1 MHHMHIEH
9 LPPGL
14 LNQDR
19 GYWCNAV
26 DLLLILARIPPPQS
40 ILTHRVGRFGE
51 ASAQTCVNLIVKIL
65 TEGAVT
71 IPPSDDG
78 WILQHLLG
86 VDN

>member
-19 GYWCNAV
+19 DYWCNAV
-26 DLLLILARIPPPQS
+26 DLLLILAQSPPQS
-40 ILTHRVGRFGE
+40 IFTHRVGRFGE
-51 ASAQTCVNLIVKIL
+51 ASAQTCVKLIVKMC
-65 TEGAVT
+65 TVGAVT

-78 WILQHLLG
+78 WNLQHLLG
-86 VDN
+86 VNN